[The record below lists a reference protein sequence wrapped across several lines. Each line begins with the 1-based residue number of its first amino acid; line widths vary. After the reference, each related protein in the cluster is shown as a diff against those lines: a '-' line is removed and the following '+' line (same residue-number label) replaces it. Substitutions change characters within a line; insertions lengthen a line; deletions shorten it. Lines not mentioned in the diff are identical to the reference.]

1 MEKNKRMSKGKYI
14 LASAAVFLC
23 LFMAGN
29 GSATDGTTFPVD
41 DAGIA
46 AYVKVSE
53 SIDLED
59 VLDIFQ
65 YGHVEVLNETYV
77 IGTVQN
83 ADYYIWTHL
92 YIGADGW
99 VIPYYLN
106 TEYAS
111 CIVRWNK
118 SSPYDP
124 TPENVTAMNTL
135 EEIISRVCPYLGVDY
150 ETIKPEIKYY
160 DFEYPDATN
169 MKVIVDIAQNVSSDT
184 FRLWIPS
191 EFIVVNESSWSHYTD
206 QVSYIYLD
214 GSRINSLHCADCIS
228 YGYSGVSSD
237 YFHQIEVTNKLY
249 NSDYLTSGVGW
260 VLVYTKKP

>member
-1 MEKNKRMSKGKYI
+1 MEKSKYI
-14 LASAAVFLC
+14 SVAAAVFLC

-29 GSATDGTTFPVD
+29 VSATDGATFPVD

-46 AYVKVSE
+46 AYVQVSE
-53 SIDLED
+53 SVDLED

-83 ADYYIWTHL
+83 TDGIWTHL

-106 TEYAS
+106 TECAS
-111 CIVRWNK
+111 RIVRWNK

-135 EEIISRVCPYLGVDY
+135 EEVISRVCPYIGVDY
-150 ETIKPEIKYY
+150 GTIKPEIKYY
-160 DFEYPDATN
+160 DFEYPNATS
-169 MKVIVDIAQNVSSDT
+169 MTVIVDIAQGVQSDT
-184 FRLWIPS
+184 FELWIPS
-191 EFIVVNESSWSHYTD
+191 EFIAGIDESSWSHYTD
-206 QVSYIYLD
+206 YLSSLYLD
-214 GSRINSLHCADCIS
+214 GNRIHCL
-228 YGYSGVSSD
+228 GYSFEYITYCQTSVSFD
-237 YFHQIEVTNKLY
+237 YDHQIKVTNNDEGSEY
-249 NSDYLTSGVGW
+249 TSGVGW